1 MTPTNSS
8 LDLLVLAHEES
19 WEYRF
24 QVSSLAA
31 TAAAS
36 GKNVGIA
43 LFFGALRAWTDDR
56 WNASDPSTTIDQD
69 HLDALGLPPLTDYLA
84 DGRGS
89 GLIHLYACSASVRIL
104 KLDQSTVQDRVDAIF
119 GWQTFSSL
127 IDQASSVVTL

>member
-1 MTPTNSS
+1 MTLSNSS
-8 LDLLVLAHEES
+8 LDLFILAHEPS

-43 LFFGALRAWTDDR
+43 LFFAALRAWTDDR
-56 WNASDPSTTIDQD
+56 WSDLQPATAVDPD
-69 HLDALGLPPLTDYLA
+69 HTESLGLPPLTDYLK
-84 DGRGS
+84 DGRAE
-89 GLIHLYACSASVRIL
+89 GLIHLYACSASIRIL
-104 KLDQSTVQDRVDAIF
+104 KLDQAAVQERVDAIF

-127 IDQASSVVTL
+127 IDQANSVVTF